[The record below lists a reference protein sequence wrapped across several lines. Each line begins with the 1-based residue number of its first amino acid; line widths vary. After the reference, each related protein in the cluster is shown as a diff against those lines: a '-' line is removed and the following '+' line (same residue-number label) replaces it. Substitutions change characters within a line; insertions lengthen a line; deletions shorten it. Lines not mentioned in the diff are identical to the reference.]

1 MRLITYIKKSIP
13 LSTKVRM
20 RHWLSDPD
28 DVDFGHFL
36 GRKKI
41 LIALAAD
48 YANLGDVAIT
58 HAQAKFL
65 KACLPGYEVLTF
77 PCAST
82 FIKMKALKSVCTP
95 DDIVTI
101 VGGGNMSDL
110 YDSLEDARRFVIG
123 HFPNNKIIS
132 FPQTI
137 NFSDTPKGRKEL
149 RKTIQVYGMHKNLHL
164 VAREPVSFE
173 IMKRTFPATPVYL
186 APDIVLSLAISELER
201 SRQGVLLCVRDD
213 AESAFPSGER
223 SEFVNRLT
231 TSIVNVCVTD
241 TVIPIN
247 DRLPIAERVAQFKSL
262 LAIFLRSEVVVTDR
276 LHGMIFSAITGTPC
290 FVLQNNNHKINAT
303 HYAWLRSLPHIRMGE
318 GFDTGKALRMVEEL
332 RNIDRRTI
340 HRPDL
345 SEHFEPLKRVI
356 TG

>member
-1 MRLITYIKKSIP
+1 MRLITSFKKFIP
-13 LSTKVRM
+13 LSAKTRM
-20 RHWLSDPD
+20 CYWLSESDH
-28 DVDFGHFL
+28 VAFNHFY

-58 HAQAKFL
+58 HAQVRFL

-82 FIKMKALKSVCTP
+82 FSKMKALKSVCTP

-101 VGGGNMSDL
+101 AGGGNMSDL
-110 YDSLEDARRFVIG
+110 YDSLEDARRFVIE

-137 NFSDTPKGRKEL
+137 NFSDTPKGRLEL
-149 RKTIQVYGMHKNLHL
+149 RKTIRVYGRHKNLHL

-173 IMKRTFPATPVYL
+173 IMKRTFPSTPVYL
-186 APDIVLSLAISELER
+186 APDIVLSLDISELEQP
-201 SRQGVLLCVRDD
+201 RQGVLLCIRDD
-213 AESAFPSGER
+213 AESAFPSGKR

-231 TSIVNVCVTD
+231 TSIANVCVTD

-276 LHGMIFSAITGTPC
+276 LHGMIFSAITSTPC
-290 FVLQNNNHKINAT
+290 FVLQNNNHKINET
-303 HYAWLRSLPHIRMGE
+303 HHAWLRSLPHIRMGE
-318 GFDTGKALRMVEEL
+318 DFDAGKALRMVDEL
-332 RNIDRRTI
+332 RNIERRTI

-345 SEHFEPLKRVI
+345 SENFKQIKRVI

>member
-1 MRLITYIKKSIP
+1 MKITHKIKQLIP
-13 LSTKVRM
+13 VSTKTRILYYISNANDI
-20 RHWLSDPD
+20 RFDLYNKK
-28 DVDFGHFL
+28 
-36 GRKKI
+36 RKAI
-41 LIALAAD
+41 IALAAD

-58 HAQAKFL
+58 HAQARFL
-65 KACLPGYEVLTF
+65 KACMPGYEVLPF
-77 PCAST
+77 PCSST
-82 FIKMKALKSVCTP
+82 FLKMKALKSVCTP

-123 HFPNNKIIS
+123 HFPNNKIVA

-137 NFSDTPKGRKEL
+137 NFSDTPKGRREL
-149 RKTIQVYGMHKNLHL
+149 RKTIRVYGRHKNLHL
-164 VAREPVSFE
+164 VAREPISFE

-186 APDIVLSLAISELER
+186 APDIVLSLYISELEQP
-201 SRQGVLLCVRDD
+201 RQGVLLCIRDD
-213 AESAFPSGER
+213 AESAFPPGER

-231 TSIVNVCVTD
+231 TSIPNVCVTD
-241 TVIPIN
+241 TLNPN
-247 DRLPIAERVAQFKSL
+247 NGRLPITERVAQFEAL
-262 LAIFLRSEVVVTDR
+262 LALFLRSEVVVTDR

-290 FVLQNNNHKINAT
+290 FVLQNNNHKITAT
-303 HYAWLRSLPHIRMGE
+303 HHAWLRSLPHIRMGE
-318 GFDTGKALRMVEEL
+318 GFDAGKTLRTVEEL